1 MPDEEDGDE
10 EEEED
15 DEYDED
21 DTQSS
26 SSEEDEEDEQ
36 RSPSGSWQHAATL
49 KKHVWSRK
57 RVWMVRMRRLLGGKF
72 SVAEFTMKRYL
83 FALCAK
89 LQVRVKTNATAKQMG
104 QLLDG
109 RLAGGGNQAATERPA
124 AASDK
129 KGDKKMRWSD
139 PRRRTARACLP

>member
-1 MPDEEDGDE
+1 MESGSEDPYDPNEEDGDEEDGDE

-15 DEYDED
+15 DEYDEDD

-36 RSPSGSWQHAATL
+36 RSPSGSWQNAATL

-57 RVWMVRMRRLLGGKF
+57 RVWMVRMRSLLGGKF

-89 LQVRVKTNATAKQMG
+89 LQVRVKTNATAKKMG
-104 QLLDG
+104 
-109 RLAGGGNQAATERPA
+109 
-124 AASDK
+124 
-129 KGDKKMRWSD
+129 
-139 PRRRTARACLP
+139 